1 MNVDMQDKLTEMHM
15 AIDKAIMIEHTIYS
29 DYLEGTQPEIFLEG
43 AFERMQTL
51 HNILNDYLK
60 ELRGTI
66 AEAESLNKHT
76 PEE

>member
-1 MNVDMQDKLTEMHM
+1 MNVDMQDKLTEMNM
-15 AIDKAIMIEHTIYS
+15 ALDKAIMIEHTIYS
-29 DYLEGTQPEIFLEG
+29 DYLETQPEIILEG